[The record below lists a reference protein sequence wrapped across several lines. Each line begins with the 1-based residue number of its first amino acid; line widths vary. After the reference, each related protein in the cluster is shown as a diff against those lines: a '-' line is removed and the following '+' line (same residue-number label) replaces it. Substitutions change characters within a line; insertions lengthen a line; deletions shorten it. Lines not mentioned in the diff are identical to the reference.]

1 MKMKMKM
8 KRKMKLMKEAHHISC
23 FSVRQMS
30 LNHLGF
36 SSSEIVEDR
45 LRKNTTDTSHIYIY
59 ILPDQ
64 VPLRTDLVI
73 TLQRLTAIRDL
84 NFGPAPWTTV

>member
-1 MKMKMKM
+1 MKM

-59 ILPDQ
+59 IYVLPDQ